1 MGVSFGK
8 SDWYNMTDEVDPKMQ
23 KCLTQSTSGWN
34 VSDEEKEAYCYAY
47 IRDITTQ
54 DVEHV
59 NWNGKI
65 TRAEL
70 AKMMVNYKVTLIG
83 GEPQHSPEECR
94 FQDGKIWGD
103 LENYIMSACIFW
115 IMGQD
120 GNGGVNPYFEPHK
133 TVSRAEFATVL
144 SRVLF
149 GDTFNQTEE
158 NKPYYEK
165 HLEALH
171 HYEVINTPDATIQ
184 EKRGWIMLML
194 LRAGNA
200 LKIYEDEIHL
210 AKKEAQPFTDNVDII
225 LSFDD
230 KIEKNTIW
238 CGTFQLVRNA
248 LMEYFNLDKIEL
260 RTYNT
265 PLTEEVVDHLNQ
277 KSFSTDSL
285 SDSGYYLYVWE
296 KDRSV
301 KQKIIQALQEKFN
314 EKSDILNTIDWS
326 DWFLSYVMLKKDFHF
341 EHPFS
346 EIPSSDQNV
355 YFWIHQ
361 DIDKALLKQVD
372 VLFYEDR
379 EHFAVKL
386 NTQEKEDVILVRGIE
401 EDSFKEIYQALQ
413 EKIEDYTGNKAFTD
427 EDSLKVPNI
436 DVKLQKQI
444 TGIDTKAIGTGRY
457 AMQTIEFFL
466 DRFGGKVKSEAY
478 LSADKWVD
486 NPRYFHF
493 DDDFVL
499 FLKESDKEVPYLAVY
514 VSDIDLF
521 QRK

>member
-1 MGVSFGK
+1 MG
-8 SDWYNMTDEVDPKMQ
+8 
-23 KCLTQSTSGWN
+23 
-34 VSDEEKEAYCYAY
+34 
-47 IRDITTQ
+47 
-54 DVEHV
+54 
-59 NWNGKI
+59 
-65 TRAEL
+65 
-70 AKMMVNYKVTLIG
+70 
-83 GEPQHSPEECR
+83 
-94 FQDGKIWGD
+94 
-103 LENYIMSACIFW
+103 
-115 IMGQD
+115 
-120 GNGGVNPYFEPHK
+120 
-133 TVSRAEFATVL
+133 
-144 SRVLF
+144 
-149 GDTFNQTEE
+149 
-158 NKPYYEK
+158 
-165 HLEALH
+165 
-171 HYEVINTPDATIQ
+171 
-184 EKRGWIMLML
+184 
-194 LRAGNA
+194 
-200 LKIYEDEIHL
+200 
-210 AKKEAQPFTDNVDII
+210 
-225 LSFDD
+225 
-230 KIEKNTIW
+230 
-238 CGTFQLVRNA
+238 
-248 LMEYFNLDKIEL
+248 YFNLDKIEL

-314 EKSDILNTIDWS
+314 EKSDVLNTINWD

-346 EIPSSDQNV
+346 EIPSIDQNV
-355 YFWIHQ
+355 YFWIYQ

-379 EHFAVKL
+379 EHCAVKL

-413 EKIEDYTGNKAFTD
+413 EKIEDYTGNKSFTD

-444 TGIDTKAIGTGRY
+444 TGIDTKDIGTGRY

-466 DRFGGKVKSEAY
+466 DRFWGKVKSEAY